1 MSKDLKPV
9 DYLLLMKA
17 VHVASATAAENL
29 AFQASGLQEGKEE
42 EHRKILLSSVL
53 SLNLMTQFILT
64 TMFDEEEVR
73 DAKKAEVKEM
83 LSNLADMLEKKGD
96 K

>member
-1 MSKDLKPV
+1 
-9 DYLLLMKA
+9 
-17 VHVASATAAENL
+17 
-29 AFQASGLQEGKEE
+29 
-42 EHRKILLSSVL
+42 
-53 SLNLMTQFILT
+53 MTQFILT